1 MKMSDPEEIGARLL
15 EREQRKAEERYRW
28 QKAKV
33 RKAVEERERQRIE
46 EAKKRKWVL
55 LFFPIFIMLW
65 VVGWTFSWVTDK
77 KRNRQ

>member
-1 MKMSDPEEIGARLL
+1 MSDPEEIGARLL